1 MNYVQ
6 ELDIK
11 EFRGVRKLKE
21 PIKFKKINILI
32 GRNNSGKTTI
42 LDALSLLPHPYTGL
56 PDDVR
61 NIYSEYRISY
71 LHNIRGRD

>member
-21 PIKFKKINILI
+21 PIKFKKN
-32 GRNNSGKTTI
+32 K
-42 LDALSLLPHPYTGL
+42 
-56 PDDVR
+56 
-61 NIYSEYRISY
+61 Y
-71 LHNIRGRD
+71 LNRS